1 MPESGARSVGLT
13 LTLTNQSQHVTN
25 AGSSVNPKP
34 NPYKPKRA
42 RYQML
47 VQALSLSLTPT
58 NQSEHVN
65 KCWFKIQADKDRQP
79 FSVWFT
85 TRIRHI
91 INGLGHSASE
101 NEPTVDVTW
110 PKQCYLAKTVLS
122 G

>member
-1 MPESGARSVGLT
+1 
-13 LTLTNQSQHVTN
+13 
-25 AGSSVNPKP
+25 
-34 NPYKPKRA
+34 
-42 RYQML
+42 ML
-47 VQALSLSLTPT
+47 VQALRLTLTPT

-65 KCWFKIQADKDRQP
+65 KCWFKIQAGKDRQP

-85 TRIRHI
+85 TRIRRI

-101 NEPTVDVTW
+101 NEPTVGVTW